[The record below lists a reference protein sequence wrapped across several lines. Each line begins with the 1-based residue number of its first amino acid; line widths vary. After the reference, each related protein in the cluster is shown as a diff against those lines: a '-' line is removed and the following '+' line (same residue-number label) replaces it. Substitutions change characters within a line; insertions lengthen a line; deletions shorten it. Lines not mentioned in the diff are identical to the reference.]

1 MDNLP
6 NKKIKLSKLSSVDN
20 LELIPVKLEHI
31 LISPDNHTF
40 ALIAGDDKDIAIPLT
55 SYEGSMLSFVF
66 KGLHKNSHIN
76 TIHQLFVKFIADQ
89 NTKIESIYLESKVG
103 DIIYA
108 SIHFVDNKHRRFYSV
123 CSLIDALILS
133 LINKNQ
139 LYVVKNAWEKIDS
152 FDDWQYD
159 EFIVDWTNE

>member
-1 MDNLP
+1 MENLP
-6 NKKIKLSKLSSVDN
+6 HKKIKVSKLNSVDG
-20 LELIPVKLEHI
+20 LELVPVKLEHI

-40 ALIAGDDKDIAIPLT
+40 ALIAGDDKDIAIPLN

-66 KGLHKNSHIN
+66 KGLHKSSHIN
-76 TIHQLFVKFIADQ
+76 TIHQLFMKFITDQ

-108 SIHFVDNKHRRFYSV
+108 SIHFVDVKHRRFYSI
-123 CSLIDALILS
+123 CTLIDALILS
-133 LINKNQ
+133 LINKTQ

-159 EFIVDWTNE
+159 EFIIDWSNE

>member
-1 MDNLP
+1 MENLP
-6 NKKIKLSKLSSVDN
+6 IKKIKSTKLNNVDS

-40 ALIAGDDKDIAIPLT
+40 ALIAADDKDIAIPLN

-76 TIHQLFVKFIADQ
+76 TIHQLFVKFINDQ
-89 NTKIESIYLESKVG
+89 DTKIESIYLESKVG

-108 SIHFVDNKHRRFYSV
+108 SIHFVDKKHRRYYSV

-133 LINKNQ
+133 LINKTQ
-139 LYVVKNAWEKIDS
+139 LYVVKNAWDKIDS

-159 EFIVDWTNE
+159 EFIIDWSNE

>member
-1 MDNLP
+1 MESLP
-6 NKKIKLSKLSSVDN
+6 NKKIKVSKINHIDD

-31 LISPDNHTF
+31 LISPANHSF
-40 ALIAGDDKDIAIPLT
+40 ALITGDDKDIAIPLN

-76 TIHQLFVKFIADQ
+76 TIHQLFFKFITDQ

-108 SIHFVDNKHRRFYSV
+108 SMHFVDNKHRRFYSI
-123 CSLIDALILS
+123 CSLTDALIFS
-133 LINKNQ
+133 LINKTQ
-139 LYVVKNAWEKIDS
+139 LYAVKNAWEKIDS

-159 EFIVDWTNE
+159 EYIIDWSNE

>member
-1 MDNLP
+1 MESLP
-6 NKKIKLSKLSSVDN
+6 NKKIKVSKLNDVDN
-20 LELIPVKLEHI
+20 LELIPIRLEHI

-40 ALIAGDDKDIAIPLT
+40 ALIAGDNKDIAIPLN

-66 KGLHKNSHIN
+66 KGLHKSSHIN
-76 TIHQLFVKFIADQ
+76 TIHQLFYKFISDQ
-89 NTKIESIYLESKVG
+89 NIKIESIYLESKVG

-108 SIHFVDNKHRRFYSV
+108 SLHFVDSKHRRFYSI

-133 LINKNQ
+133 LINKSQ
-139 LYVVKNAWEKIDS
+139 LYVVKNAWDKIDS

-159 EFIVDWTNE
+159 EFIIDWSNE

>member
-1 MDNLP
+1 MESLP
-6 NKKIKLSKLSSVDN
+6 NKKIKVSKINQIDD

-31 LISPDNHTF
+31 LISPVNHSY
-40 ALIAGDDKDIAIPLT
+40 ALITGDDKDIAIPLN

-66 KGLHKNSHIN
+66 KGLHKSSHIN
-76 TIHQLFVKFIADQ
+76 TIHQLFFKFITDH

-108 SIHFVDNKHRRFYSV
+108 SIHFVDNKHRRFYSI
-123 CSLIDALILS
+123 CSLVDALILS
-133 LINKNQ
+133 LINKTQ
-139 LYVVKNAWEKIDS
+139 LYVVKNAWDKIDS

-159 EFIVDWTNE
+159 EYIIDWSNE

>member
-1 MDNLP
+1 MENLP
-6 NKKIKLSKLSSVDN
+6 IKKIKTAKLNNIDN

-40 ALIAGDDKDIAIPLT
+40 ALIAADDKDIAVPLN

-76 TIHQLFVKFIADQ
+76 TIHQLFVKFINDQ

-108 SIHFVDNKHRRFYSV
+108 SIHFVDNKHRRYYSV

-133 LINKNQ
+133 LINKTQ

-159 EFIVDWTNE
+159 EFIIDWSNE

>member
-1 MDNLP
+1 MENLP
-6 NKKIKLSKLSSVDN
+6 IKKIKSTKLSSVDN

-40 ALIAGDDKDIAIPLT
+40 ALIAADDKDIAIPLN

-76 TIHQLFVKFIADQ
+76 TIHQLFVKFINDQ

-108 SIHFVDNKHRRFYSV
+108 SIHFVDNKHRRYYSV

-133 LINKNQ
+133 LINKTQ

-159 EFIVDWTNE
+159 EFIIDWSNE

>member
-1 MDNLP
+1 MENLP
-6 NKKIKLSKLSSVDN
+6 IKKIKSTKLNNVDS

-40 ALIAGDDKDIAIPLT
+40 ALIAADDKDIAIPLN

-76 TIHQLFVKFIADQ
+76 TIHQLFIKFINDQ

-108 SIHFVDNKHRRFYSV
+108 SIHFVDNKHRRYYSV

-133 LINKNQ
+133 LINKTQ
-139 LYVVKNAWEKIDS
+139 LYVVKNAWDKIDS

-159 EFIVDWTNE
+159 EFIIDWSNE

>member
-1 MDNLP
+1 MENLP
-6 NKKIKLSKLSSVDN
+6 NKKIKASKLNSVDG

-40 ALIAGDDKDIAIPLT
+40 ALIAADDKDIAIPLN

-76 TIHQLFVKFIADQ
+76 TIHQLFVKFINDQ

-133 LINKNQ
+133 LINKTQ
-139 LYVVKNAWEKIDS
+139 LYVVKNAWDKIDS

-159 EFIVDWTNE
+159 EFIIDWSNE

>member
-1 MDNLP
+1 MENLP
-6 NKKIKLSKLSSVDN
+6 IKKLKSTKLNNIDN

-40 ALIAGDDKDIAIPLT
+40 ALIAADDKDIAIPLN

-76 TIHQLFVKFIADQ
+76 TIHQLFVKFINDQ

-108 SIHFVDNKHRRFYSV
+108 SIHFVDNKHRRYYSV

-133 LINKNQ
+133 LINKTQ

-159 EFIVDWTNE
+159 EFIIDWSNE

>member
-1 MDNLP
+1 MESLP
-6 NKKIKLSKLSSVDN
+6 NKKIKVSKINHIDD

-31 LISPDNHTF
+31 LISPANHSF
-40 ALIAGDDKDIAIPLT
+40 ALITGDDKDIAIPLN

-76 TIHQLFVKFIADQ
+76 TIHQLFFKFITDQ

-108 SIHFVDNKHRRFYSV
+108 SIHFVDNKHRRFYSI
-123 CSLIDALILS
+123 CSLTDALIFS
-133 LINKNQ
+133 LINKTQ
-139 LYVVKNAWEKIDS
+139 LYVVKNAWDKIDS

-159 EFIVDWTNE
+159 EYIIDWYND

>member
-1 MDNLP
+1 MESLP
-6 NKKIKLSKLSSVDN
+6 NKKIKATNINHIDD

-31 LISPDNHTF
+31 LISPANHSF
-40 ALIAGDDKDIAIPLT
+40 ALITGDDKDIAIPLN

-76 TIHQLFVKFIADQ
+76 TIHQLFFKFITDQ

-108 SIHFVDNKHRRFYSV
+108 SIHFVDAKHRRFYSI
-123 CSLIDALILS
+123 CSLTDALIFS
-133 LINKNQ
+133 LINKTE
-139 LYVVKNAWEKIDS
+139 LYAVKNAWEKIDS

-159 EFIVDWTNE
+159 EYIIDWSNE

>member
-1 MDNLP
+1 MESLP
-6 NKKIKLSKLSSVDN
+6 NKKIKVSKINHIDD

-31 LISPDNHTF
+31 LISPANHSF
-40 ALIAGDDKDIAIPLT
+40 ALITGDDKDIAIPLN

-76 TIHQLFVKFIADQ
+76 TIHQLFFKFITDQ

-108 SIHFVDNKHRRFYSV
+108 SIHFVDNKHRRFYSI
-123 CSLIDALILS
+123 CSLTDALIFS
-133 LINKNQ
+133 LINKTQ
-139 LYVVKNAWEKIDS
+139 LYVVKNAWDKIDS

-159 EFIVDWTNE
+159 EYIIDWSNE

>member
-40 ALIAGDDKDIAIPLT
+40 PLIAGDDKDIAIPLT

-139 LYVVKNAWEKIDS
+139 LFVVKNAWEKIDS

>member
-1 MDNLP
+1 MDTFP
-6 NKKIKLSKLSSVDN
+6 NKKIKVSKLNNIDN

-31 LISPDNHTF
+31 LISPDNHSY
-40 ALIAGDDKDIAIPLT
+40 ALLAGDDKDIAIPLN

-76 TIHQLFVKFIADQ
+76 TIHQVFIKFAADH

-103 DIIYA
+103 DIIYS
-108 SIHFVDNKHRRFYSV
+108 SIHFVDNKHRRYYSI

-133 LINKNQ
+133 IINKTQ
-139 LYVVKNAWEKIDS
+139 LYVVKNAWDKIDS

-159 EFIVDWTNE
+159 EFIVDWSNE

>member
-1 MDNLP
+1 MESLP
-6 NKKIKLSKLSSVDN
+6 NKKIKVSKINHIDD

-31 LISPDNHTF
+31 LISPANHSF
-40 ALIAGDDKDIAIPLT
+40 ALITGDDKDIAIPLN

-76 TIHQLFVKFIADQ
+76 TIHQLFFKFITDQ

-108 SIHFVDNKHRRFYSV
+108 SIHVVDNKHRRFYSI
-123 CSLIDALILS
+123 CSLTDALIFS
-133 LINKNQ
+133 LINKTQ
-139 LYVVKNAWEKIDS
+139 LYVVKNAWDKIDS

-159 EFIVDWTNE
+159 EYIIDWSNE

>member
-1 MDNLP
+1 MENLP
-6 NKKIKLSKLSSVDN
+6 NKKIKVSKLNNIDN

-40 ALIAGDDKDIAIPLT
+40 ALIAGDDKDIAIRLN

-66 KGLHKNSHIN
+66 KGLHKSSHIN
-76 TIHQLFVKFIADQ
+76 TIHQLFFKFITDQ

-108 SIHFVDNKHRRFYSV
+108 SIHFVDKKHRRYYV
-123 CSLIDALILS
+123 ICSLVDALIMSIL
-133 LINKNQ
+133 NKIALNA
-139 LYVVKNAWEKIDS
+139 VKDTWDKIDS
-152 FDDWQYD
+152 FDDWNY
-159 EFIVDWTNE
+159 EEYIVDWSPE

>member
-1 MDNLP
+1 MESLP
-6 NKKIKLSKLSSVDN
+6 IKKLKSAKLNNVDN

-40 ALIAGDDKDIAIPLT
+40 ALIAADDKDIAVPLN

-76 TIHQLFVKFIADQ
+76 TIHQLFVKFINDQ

-108 SIHFVDNKHRRFYSV
+108 SIHFVDNKHRRYYSV

-133 LINKNQ
+133 LINKTQ

-159 EFIVDWTNE
+159 EFIIDWSNE

>member
-1 MDNLP
+1 MENLP
-6 NKKIKLSKLSSVDN
+6 IKKLKSAKLNNVDN

-40 ALIAGDDKDIAIPLT
+40 ALIAADDKDIAVPLN

-76 TIHQLFVKFIADQ
+76 TIHQLFVKFINDQ

-108 SIHFVDNKHRRFYSV
+108 SIHFVDNKHRRYYSV

-133 LINKNQ
+133 LINKTQ

-159 EFIVDWTNE
+159 EFIIDWSNE

>member
-1 MDNLP
+1 MENLP
-6 NKKIKLSKLSSVDN
+6 NKKIKVSKLNSVDG

-40 ALIAGDDKDIAIPLT
+40 ALIAADDKDIAIPLN

-66 KGLHKNSHIN
+66 KGLHKNAHIN
-76 TIHQLFVKFIADQ
+76 TIHQLFVKFINDQ

-133 LINKNQ
+133 LINKTQ
-139 LYVVKNAWEKIDS
+139 LYVVKNAWYKIDS

-159 EFIVDWTNE
+159 EFIIDWSNE

>member
-1 MDNLP
+1 MENLP
-6 NKKIKLSKLSSVDN
+6 IKKIKSTKLNNVDN

-40 ALIAGDDKDIAIPLT
+40 ALIAADDKDIAIPLN

-76 TIHQLFVKFIADQ
+76 TIHQLFVKFINDQ
-89 NTKIESIYLESKVG
+89 NIKIESIYLESKVG

-108 SIHFVDNKHRRFYSV
+108 SIHFVDSKHRRYYSV

-133 LINKNQ
+133 LINKTQ
-139 LYVVKNAWEKIDS
+139 LYVVKNAWDKIDS

-159 EFIVDWTNE
+159 EFIIDWSNE